1 MNKTKREKKVKK
13 REQEFINESVP
24 QNKRKSLWVMI
35 IIMAGFSIFSAT
47 IWVGA
52 DLANSFKMGDLIW
65 IVLVGNLL
73 LTVYIALLGYIGGDT
88 GLSTHMLAQRIFGRH
103 GYKLTSMLTTI
114 TQLGWFGVGLMM
126 FVIPVSKV
134 LGVDQEPLIVMLIL
148 IATGVAMISSAF
160 IGIRALTWVS
170 AISVPLV
177 IIFGFV
183 MMIFALS
190 GTHGADWNPNPGAEN
205 PYTSMQAIGLVF
217 ATFVSGGTLAPDF
230 VRWAKNGKH
239 AVIAIVFSF
248 LLFSSLMLIFG
259 AFSFYGTGQN
269 DLSDALIIMGMAVPG
284 ILVLG
289 ANIWTTNDNGLY
301 TQGLAVGLV
310 FNISKRKAILIL
322 GAIGILLAPL
332 FNAYFVPFL
341 NMLNYL
347 IPGIGTLI
355 ILNEFF
361 FKQDNSKVNV
371 NWWAI
376 LAWGL
381 GLILAML
388 FQTYV
393 WDFIIPL
400 YAIGF
405 TSIIFISLNF
415 IQKIITKNK
424 NTKNIET
431 EK

>member
-1 MNKTKREKKVKK
+1 MKRKEKQNLEKHN
-13 REQEFINESVP
+13 EFINQSIP
-24 QNKRKSLWVMI
+24 INKRKPLWMMI

-52 DLANSFKMGDLIW
+52 DIANSFKMIDLIW
-65 IVLVGNLL
+65 IILAGNIL
-73 LTVYIALLGYIGGDT
+73 LTIYIALLGYIGGQT
-88 GLSTHMLAQRIFGRH
+88 SLSTHMLSQRLFGKH

-134 LGVDQEPLIVMLIL
+134 LGVDQQFWIVALIL
-148 IATGVAMISSAF
+148 IIAGVAMISSAF

-177 IIFGFV
+177 IIFGFI
-183 MMIFALS
+183 MMVFAITS
-190 GTHGADWNPNPGAEN
+190 THGANWNAIPTAEN
-205 PYTSMQAIGLVF
+205 PYTSMEAIGLVF

-239 AVIAIVFSF
+239 AALAIIFSF
-248 LLFSSLMLIFG
+248 LLFSTLMLIFG

-301 TQGLAVGLV
+301 TQGLAVGLI
-310 FNISKRKAILIL
+310 FNVSKRRAILIL
-322 GAIGILLAPL
+322 GAIGVILAPL

-341 NMLNYL
+341 NILNYL

-355 ILNEFF
+355 ILNEFC
-361 FKQDNSKVNV
+361 FKQDNSNINF
-371 NWWAI
+371 NWYAIIAWAFGII
-376 LAWGL
+376 LAL
-381 GLILAML
+381 T

-393 WDFIIPL
+393 WQFIIPL

-405 TSIIFISLNF
+405 TSLLFISLNLF
-415 IQKIITKNK
+415 KSVKNK
-424 NTKNIET
+424 LKHKDIA
-431 EK
+431 K